1 MRLSNPHSTR
11 AGKKRKFQANPA
23 QEQIKF
29 IHKSPHMTQRIILAS
44 GSDIRAQLL
53 RGAGVQFDVQKPR
66 VDEEAIRAALQMD
79 GAAPR
84 DIADA
89 LAEAKALK
97 ISDKN
102 HGALVLGCDQILALK
117 DQIFAKPE
125 SPQQATQ
132 HLQALGG
139 KVHHLYSAMVI
150 YENGRPIWRHIGVAR
165 LTMRT
170 LPDEVLAA
178 YVARNWD
185 SIQHSV
191 GGYKIEEEGICLFT
205 EIEGDTPTIQGLPLI
220 PLLNYLYFKGVI
232 LS

>member
-1 MRLSNPHSTR
+1 
-11 AGKKRKFQANPA
+11 
-23 QEQIKF
+23 
-29 IHKSPHMTQRIILAS
+29 MTHPIILAS

-53 RGAGVQFDVQKPR
+53 RNAGVQFSVQKPR

-79 GAAPR
+79 KAAPR

-102 HGALVLGCDQILALK
+102 QNALVLGCDQILSLK
-117 DQIFAKPE
+117 DQIFSKPHAPE
-125 SPQQATQ
+125 QAIAQLQ
-132 HLQALGG
+132 HLCGQT
-139 KVHHLYSAMVI
+139 HHLYSALVI
-150 YENGRPIWRHIGVAR
+150 YENGRPIWRHVGHAR
-165 LTMRT
+165 LTMRQ
-170 LPDEVLAA
+170 LPDAVLAA
-178 YVARNWD
+178 YVARNWL

-191 GGYKIEEEGICLFT
+191 GGYKIEEEGVCLFT

-220 PLLNYLYFKGVI
+220 PLLNYLYIKGVI